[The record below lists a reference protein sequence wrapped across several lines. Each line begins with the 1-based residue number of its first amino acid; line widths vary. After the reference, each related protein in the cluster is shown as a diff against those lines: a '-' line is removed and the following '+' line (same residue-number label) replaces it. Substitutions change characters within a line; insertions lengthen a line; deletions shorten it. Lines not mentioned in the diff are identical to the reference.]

1 MTRGRFAPSPT
12 GRMHL
17 GNVFCAL
24 LSWLSAKSKG
34 GEWVLRIEDLDPQRS
49 RREYALQL
57 MDDLQWLGLP
67 WDGEPVWQSQR
78 GHIYEEYL
86 HRLTEMGL
94 TYPCF
99 CTRADIMATQAPH
112 ETDGRV
118 VYKGT
123 CRPKDVISDAEND
136 VADTACR
143 VPTASEEDNSFNVQR
158 PTLTPQTVPL
168 RQGANEVFREMTECH
183 FVPHEGSTIQC
194 DAGPV
199 RERSGGGGLTAHHS
213 PLTAPLAT
221 TRLIVP
227 DCTIPFTDGHYGRHD
242 INLAEHCGDYIIR
255 RKDGAW
261 AYQLAVV
268 VDDALMGVTEIVRG
282 RDLLLSSPQQIHLR
296 NLLFQSTDDRVQS
309 TGNRVQSTDD
319 RVQMTEYRVQST
331 ENRVQMTDG
340 LLKRK
345 TITDAARSVPTATS
359 PIPHLSPSETGGVPR
374 SGEGVDSSLNV
385 NSSTIIAD
393 TACRVPTAT
402 SLNVYPSFTTQA
414 VPLQGD
420 ERSGGGR
427 FTAHPSSL
435 TAHPSPLTVN
445 FLHHPLLC
453 NAEGQR
459 LCKRDKSM
467 DLGYLR
473 DKGTSPQEI
482 IGLLAHLAGLTDT
495 PAPISPQE
503 LIPLFSWDKV
513 PTEDILLDHRITL

>member
-86 HRLTEMGL
+86 LRLTEMGL
-94 TYPCF
+94 TYPCH

-123 CRPKDVISDAEND
+123 CRPRTIDAIGAIDSIGSIGSIDSVI
-136 VADTACR
+136 R
-143 VPTASEEDNSFNVQR
+143 
-158 PTLTPQTVPL
+158 TVP
-168 RQGANEVFREMTECH
+168 
-183 FVPHEGSTIQC
+183 
-194 DAGPV
+194 
-199 RERSGGGGLTAHHS
+199 
-213 PLTAPLAT
+213 AT

-227 DCTIPFTDGHYGRHD
+227 DRTIPFTDGHYGPHPL
-242 INLAEHCGDYIIR
+242 NLAEHCGDYIVR

-268 VDDALMGVTEIVRG
+268 VDDALMGITEIVRG

-296 NLLFQSTDDRVQS
+296 ELLFFERK
-309 TGNRVQSTDD
+309 
-319 RVQMTEYRVQST
+319 T
-331 ENRVQMTDG
+331 ENGTDAG
-340 LLKRK
+340 SENRSKIYFDYAEQQGGKDREAGLKRK
-345 TITDAARSVPTATS
+345 
-359 PIPHLSPSETGGVPR
+359 
-374 SGEGVDSSLNV
+374 N
-385 NSSTIIAD
+385 N
-393 TACRVPTAT
+393 
-402 SLNVYPSFTTQA
+402 
-414 VPLQGD
+414 
-420 ERSGGGR
+420 
-427 FTAHPSSL
+427 SL
-435 TAHPSPLTVN
+435 TAHHSPLTVK
-445 FLHHPLLC
+445 FFHHPLLC

-473 DKGTSPQEI
+473 NKGTTSQEI
-482 IGLLAHLAGLTDT
+482 IGLLAHLAGLTDS
-495 PAPISPQE
+495 PAPITPAE
-503 LIPLFSWDKV
+503 LLPLFSWDKV
-513 PTEDILLDHRITL
+513 PTEDIMLDKQIML

>member
-49 RREYALQL
+49 KKEYALQL

-86 HRLTEMGL
+86 HRLQEIGL

-123 CRPKDVISDAEND
+123 CRPRYTDA
-136 VADTACR
+136 AR
-143 VPTASEEDNSFNVQR
+143 SVPTATNHISPSI
-158 PTLTPQTVPL
+158 
-168 RQGANEVFREMTECH
+168 
-183 FVPHEGSTIQC
+183 EG
-194 DAGPV
+194 GV
-199 RERSGGGGLTAHHS
+199 GVG
-213 PLTAPLAT
+213 LAT

-227 DCTIPFTDGHYGRHD
+227 DCTIPFTDGHYGQHD
-242 INLAEHCGDYIIR
+242 INLAEHCGDYIIK

-309 TGNRVQSTDD
+309 T
-319 RVQMTEYRVQST
+319 

-359 PIPHLSPSETGGVPR
+359 LTAHNSPSETGGVPR

-402 SLNVYPSFTTQA
+402 SLNVYPSTLT
-414 VPLQGD
+414 V
-420 ERSGGGR
+420 
-427 FTAHPSSL
+427 HPSPL
-435 TAHPSPLTVN
+435 TVQRSPLTVN

-473 DKGTSPQEI
+473 DKGTTPQEI